1 MGWKSSPMGSTPS
14 VLLEAFQES
23 LDMEM
28 LAAVSETLVE
38 GGVNVEAFLDVIELP
53 VAHGVVF
60 VFVILLA
67 VSMENETEFGELF
80 VNALDV
86 ALAEPHQT
94 VAANLVA

>member
-1 MGWKSSPMGSTPS
+1 M
-14 VLLEAFQES
+14 
-23 LDMEM
+23 
-28 LAAVSETLVE
+28 
-38 GGVNVEAFLDVIELP
+38 DVIELP

-67 VSMENETEFGELF
+67 VSMEDETEFGELF

-94 VAANLVA
+94 VAADLVA

>member
-1 MGWKSSPMGSTPS
+1 MGSTPS
-14 VLLEAFQES
+14 VLLEALQES
-23 LDMEM
+23 LDMEI
-28 LAAVSETLVE
+28 LAAVFETLLVE
-38 GGVNVEAFLDVIELP
+38 GGVDVEAFLDVIELP

-67 VSMENETEFGELF
+67 VSMEDETEFGELF

-94 VAANLVA
+94 VAADLVA